1 MWTNFISFFNMSC
14 ICKETRERRATLTLQ
29 LTTYVLEYRYSS
41 TRVRVLLLY
50 PTVSHIVCNLTKL
63 YDLSWTSVLE
73 STHILHVRDDH
84 SSKHYALC
92 LFHNELTRN
101 KIWSYY
107 CIRNLRIKHC
117 SSIWLLQLNVLK
129 DIKFL
134 HKTKNIIFIQLKFS
148 NIWKT

>member
-1 MWTNFISFFNMSC
+1 MWTNFASFFNMSC

-29 LTTYVLEYRYSS
+29 LTTYVLEYRYKYSS
-41 TRVRVLLLY
+41 TRVRYCCYILQNHTL
-50 PTVSHIVCNLTKL
+50 VCNLTKL

-134 HKTKNIIFIQLKFS
+134 HETKNIYIHPTKV
-148 NIWKT
+148 